1 MENCCCRLFG
11 IINGFAKGAGCKKH
25 HTFLYNQEGAAVV
38 TSVVTAVFAK
48 GLAIL
53 RLEKAVLKIVS
64 DLERC
69 A

>member
-11 IINGFAKGAGCKKH
+11 IINGFSKGACCKKH

-38 TSVVTAVFAK
+38 TSIVIAVFAK

-53 RLEKAVLKIVS
+53 WLKVAVLKIVS

>member
-1 MENCCCRLFG
+1 M
-11 IINGFAKGAGCKKH
+11 
-25 HTFLYNQEGAAVV
+25 
-38 TSVVTAVFAK
+38 TSIVIAVFAK

-53 RLEKAVLKIVS
+53 RLEVAVLKIVS